1 MANTPAMPSSQETI
15 DLAPVLAQLRRIAA
29 ILDDRLPAAAAST
42 AAAPAPAV
50 ALKGGQAPVPLDEAG
65 ERVFQ
70 ALRAW
75 RLERARADGLS
86 PYIVA
91 YDRAL
96 RLVAREKP
104 TDVQSLGGLLGP
116 NKAKKY
122 GEELLAVLAKV

>member
-1 MANTPAMPSSQETI
+1 MPSSHETN
-15 DLAPVLAQLRRIAA
+15 DLEPLRSELRRIGDLLEA
-29 ILDDRLPAAAAST
+29 RLPSVPSANSAR
-42 AAAPAPAV
+42 PAV
-50 ALKGGQAPVPLDEAG
+50 TLKDGPAPVPLDEEG

-104 TDVQSLGGLLGP
+104 KDVASLGGLLGP

-122 GEELLAVLAKV
+122 GEEVLAVLSKA